1 MSEQLH
7 ILKSVYDEVIDH
19 SRELKPIESCGYLVG
34 KEMSIQKLIKMT
46 NLDNEP
52 DHFTFDPKEQFAAV
66 KEARAAGQQ
75 LLAVYH
81 SHPESP
87 ARPSQEDLRL
97 LKDPNMIYVIVS
109 LEHDEPDM
117 KAYRIVDE
125 EVTAVPV
132 IVGEGD

>member
-1 MSEQLH
+1 MTEKLTIDQA
-7 ILKSVYDEVIDH
+7 VYDEVVAH
-19 SRELKPIESCGYLVG
+19 SKALKPIESCGYLAG
-34 KEMSIQKLIKMT
+34 SEGHLQKLYKMT

-52 DHFTFDPKEQFAAV
+52 DHFTFDPKEQFSV
-66 KEARAAGQQ
+66 MKEARAAGLQ

-109 LEHDEPDM
+109 LEQEQADL
-117 KAYRIVDE
+117 KAFRIVDTV
-125 EVTAVPV
+125 VTEIPV
-132 IVGEGD
+132 TINKGA